1 MNTYEVN
8 KETFKVT
15 DLKSATWCMEKI
27 RDINNK
33 INEKEEIA
41 NEIISRA
48 EEDIRK
54 AKEWLKEETEEHN
67 NDKNYLELLL
77 TQYYQNEKRID
88 KKFKLKTPF
97 GVVTSRKDQKWNYD
111 EEKVI
116 EYCKREG
123 LEFVKVSE
131 KLDKS
136 ELKKICKNGAN
147 PITGELIDGIEIVEE
162 ENISVKVE

>member
-97 GVVTSRKDQKWNYD
+97 GVVTSRKNQKWNYD
-111 EEKVI
+111 
-116 EYCKREG
+116 
-123 LEFVKVSE
+123 
-131 KLDKS
+131 
-136 ELKKICKNGAN
+136 
-147 PITGELIDGIEIVEE
+147 
-162 ENISVKVE
+162 

>member
-67 NDKNYLELLL
+67 SSKEYFETLL

-97 GVVTSRKDQKWNYD
+97 GKVESRKTKKWIYD

-123 LEFVKVSE
+123 LEFVKIIE
-131 KLDKS
+131 TLDKAK
-136 ELKKICKNGAN
+136 LKKVCKEGAN
-147 PITGELIDGIEIVEE
+147 PLTGEIISGIEIEE
-162 ENISVKVE
+162 VENISVKVE